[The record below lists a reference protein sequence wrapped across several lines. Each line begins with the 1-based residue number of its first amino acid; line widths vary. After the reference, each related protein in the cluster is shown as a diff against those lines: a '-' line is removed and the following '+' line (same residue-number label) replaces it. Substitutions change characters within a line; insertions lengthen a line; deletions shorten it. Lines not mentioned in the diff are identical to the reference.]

1 MILCWLKLLVNLK
14 VLFCVPL
21 LFICGDFNVD
31 FNHTSFR
38 HSVLLAFMHSGNLVS
53 MDCNFPIDY
62 TYHRDD
68 NLAQS
73 WPDHILT
80 YPHHSTGAAAAVKK
94 WRGLSNIHD
103 LTARTNFQTC

>member
-14 VLFCVPL
+14 VLFSVPL
-21 LFICGDFNVD
+21 LFVCGDFNVD

-38 HSVLLAFMHSGNLVS
+38 HSVLLAFMHSANLVS
-53 MDCNFPIDY
+53 MDCNFAIDY

-73 WPDHILT
+73 
-80 YPHHSTGAAAAVKK
+80 
-94 WRGLSNIHD
+94 
-103 LTARTNFQTC
+103 